1 MWGMEKINK
10 KKHGGKAKIF
20 SPTRFGILLII
31 I

>member
-1 MWGMEKINK
+1 MEKIIIK
-10 KKHGGKAKIF
+10 KKHGGKAKIL